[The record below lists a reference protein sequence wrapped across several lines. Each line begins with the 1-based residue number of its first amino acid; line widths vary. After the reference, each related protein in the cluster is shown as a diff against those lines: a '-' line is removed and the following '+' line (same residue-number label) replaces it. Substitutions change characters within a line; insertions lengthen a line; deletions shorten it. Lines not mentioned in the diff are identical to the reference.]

1 MLREHAGGSTFLTVP
16 GTYRPILPAQI
27 DTGLQ
32 RRRRPADERDIMEL
46 QYIALVLLAGI
57 ALTLYIMRRR
67 SRQGKR
73 TPKF

>member
-1 MLREHAGGSTFLTVP
+1 MN
-16 GTYRPILPAQI
+16 
-27 DTGLQ
+27 LQ
-32 RRRRPADERDIMEL
+32 
-46 QYIALVLLAGI
+46 QIALVLLAGI